1 MSHDLGRYSDQF
13 SLQLVELALLYSNG
27 VQARKS
33 PLGHMLTVHHLNISQ
48 SERIIWLLE
57 ELELPYELCVY
68 RRDPSTQLAPAE
80 LRSVH
85 PLGSA
90 PVLCDGE
97 IVMAESGAI
106 IEYVIARYGNGRL
119 CVPVTSPQYPDYL
132 YWFHYAN
139 GSLMTQIGV
148 NWITAMA
155 AQQSSES
162 PLLPTLRER
171 LECYLQWVEDHLSQV
186 TYFTGSEFTAADIM
200 MHFPFG
206 TMKAFYNVGL
216 DNRPNIKAWFARIS
230 DRVGYQR
237 AMKAAGHEQDP
248 ALGWGA
254 TRGAF

>member
-1 MSHDLGRYSDQF
+1 
-13 SLQLVELALLYSNG
+13 
-27 VQARKS
+27 
-33 PLGHMLTVHHLNISQ
+33 MLTVHHLNVSQ

-57 ELELPYELCVY
+57 EFDLPYELRVY
-68 RRDPSTQLAPAE
+68 QRDPVTQFAPVE

-106 IEYVIARYGNGRL
+106 IEYILARYGNGRL
-119 CVPVTSPQYPDYL
+119 AIPVMSPQYPDYL

-139 GSLMTQIGV
+139 ASLMMQIGV
-148 NWITAMA
+148 NWIAAMA
-155 AQQSSES
+155 AQAGSDS

-171 LECYLQWVEDHLSQV
+171 LARHLQWVEDHLSQA
-186 TYFTGSEFTAADIM
+186 TYFVGSEFTAADIM

-206 TMKAFYNVGL
+206 TMKAFYDVGL
-216 DNRPNIKAWFARIS
+216 DDRPNIKAWLARIS

-237 AMKAAGHEQDP
+237 AMKVAGHEQDP
-248 ALGWGA
+248 LHSH
-254 TRGAF
+254 